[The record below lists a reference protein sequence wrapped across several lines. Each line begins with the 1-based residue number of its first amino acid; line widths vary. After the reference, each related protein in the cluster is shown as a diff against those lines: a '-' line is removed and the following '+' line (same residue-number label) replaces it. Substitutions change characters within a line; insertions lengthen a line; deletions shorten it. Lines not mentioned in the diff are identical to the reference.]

1 MRLKARALLSAVGCC
16 DAECA
21 YGNGEPARGNVT
33 PNCIEDR
40 KAPQMLWL
48 LEPCGRLHILRGERR
63 ESSHSC
69 CERPISNLSSDVV
82 PQVPSLYKARAAQ
95 H

>member
-21 YGNGEPARGNVT
+21 YGNGEPAR
-33 PNCIEDR
+33 
-40 KAPQMLWL
+40 
-48 LEPCGRLHILRGERR
+48 PCGRLHILRGERR